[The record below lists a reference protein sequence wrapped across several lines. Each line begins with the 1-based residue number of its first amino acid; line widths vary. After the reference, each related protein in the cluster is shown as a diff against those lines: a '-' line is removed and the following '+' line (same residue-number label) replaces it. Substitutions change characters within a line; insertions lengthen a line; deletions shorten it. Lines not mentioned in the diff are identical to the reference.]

1 MDAAAYD
8 AWYETA
14 RGRWI
19 GDTEY
24 RLLHRV
30 LAPSP
35 GDSLLDVGCGSGHFT
50 RRFAR
55 DGLRVTGLD
64 PDAGM
69 LRFAAAQLCERAL
82 PDRLPWGKL
91 PRRQRRRSHLSR
103 SWLTLKSRRADLTRI
118 VHR

>member
-55 DGLRVTGLD
+55 GGLRVTGLD

-69 LRFAAAQLCERAL
+69 LRSAVFLPDGNRFAQLCERAL

-103 SWLTLKSRRADLTRI
+103 SWLTLKS
-118 VHR
+118 